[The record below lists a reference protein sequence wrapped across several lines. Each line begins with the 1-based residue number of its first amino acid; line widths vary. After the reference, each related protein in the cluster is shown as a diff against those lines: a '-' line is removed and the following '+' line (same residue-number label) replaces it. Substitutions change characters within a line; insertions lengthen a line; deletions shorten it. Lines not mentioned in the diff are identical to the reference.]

1 MKDILS
7 GYTEQE
13 LSRLMNSTDLT
24 LNELI
29 RQRLGLTKNKDDE

>member
-13 LSRLMNSTDLT
+13 LDKLINTTDLT

-29 RQRLGLTKNKDDE
+29 RKRLGLTKNKDDE